1 MDFIVEIIVPVVF
14 GVSVLCVQRHL
25 VGFLRAH

>member
-1 MDFIVEIIVPVVF
+1 MEFIVEIIVPAVV
-14 GVSVLCVQRHL
+14 GVLALYAQRHL